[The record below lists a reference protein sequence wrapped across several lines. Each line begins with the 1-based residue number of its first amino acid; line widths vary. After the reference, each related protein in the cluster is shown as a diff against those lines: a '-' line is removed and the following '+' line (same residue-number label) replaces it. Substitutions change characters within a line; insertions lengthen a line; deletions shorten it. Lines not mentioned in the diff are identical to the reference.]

1 MAELPSTE
9 DLSTGNRDLKSERS
23 VGAPK
28 GRSLAL
34 LCFTTLFGL
43 LSIVAAMFTTILP
56 LSAGWRYFWLI
67 ICLFVFALSLT
78 CIILFEQSYTL
89 KLSIEEISILLQ
101 QYGRSLPYLL
111 ESR

>member
-1 MAELPSTE
+1 MFQKFVNELPSTK

-28 GRSLAL
+28 RRSLAL

-67 ICLFVFALSLT
+67 ICLFAFALSLT
-78 CIILFEQSYTL
+78 CIILFEQSY
-89 KLSIEEISILLQ
+89 KKK
-101 QYGRSLPYLL
+101 
-111 ESR
+111 